1 MNQTITRRAGL
12 AALTLG
18 AIAYGALAT
27 PAAAQT
33 QPIKVKVF
41 IAAMFEIGEN
51 TGDRAGEFQH
61 WYERY
66 WMRSQPH
73 TVKGAL

>member
-1 MNQTITRRAGL
+1 MNQTTTRRAGL
-12 AALTLG
+12 AALTLAAFACG
-18 AIAYGALAT
+18 SLAT

-51 TGDRAGEFQH
+51 TGCLLYTSRC
-61 WYERY
+61 
-66 WMRSQPH
+66 
-73 TVKGAL
+73 V